1 MRSERRARLG
11 RWGVRRTLATC
22 GVAVTLGA
30 VAALDA
36 AGAARAGEAWAPAAP
51 GRAWSFPRDHHAQPE
66 YRNEWW
72 YFTGVVSAD
81 GEPARRFG
89 YQLTL
94 FRVGLVRDPPRLDSA
109 LATGDAVMGH
119 AAVTDL
125 SAGTHVFS
133 EVLWRAAPPLGGFG
147 VEAEAVLAWARA
159 PPGTAGRWTV
169 TVVGDGAFALSMRD
183 DAKGIALDLR
193 VQAERPV
200 LLQGSGGYSRKSA
213 REGYASLYYSYTR
226 LATEGTITAGGR
238 TWRVSGTSWMD
249 RELGS
254 SQLAPEQG
262 GWDWWS
268 LRLDDGRD
276 VTLYALRRKDGSVDF
291 RRGSVLGA
299 DGKVTLL
306 GPDGFEAEPTGRW
319 KSPATGAV
327 YPSGW
332 RVRVPAAALDVAIE
346 PELREAENASAL
358 LPGLSYWE
366 GPVRVL
372 AGGKRVG
379 EGYAELTGYVGGGKL
394 PL

>member
-1 MRSERRARLG
+1 MRSRAARVVAL
-11 RWGVRRTLATC
+11 TLA
-22 GVAVTLGA
+22 VLAVG
-30 VAALDA
+30 
-36 AGAARAGEAWAPAAP
+36 GAAPRAEEWAPAGP
-51 GRAWSFPRDHHAQPE
+51 GHVWSFPRDHHARRE
-66 YRNEWW
+66 FRNEWW
-72 YFTGVVSAD
+72 YFTGVVAAE

-89 YQLTL
+89 YQLTF
-94 FRVGLVRDPPRLDSA
+94 FRAGLVRDPPRLDSA
-109 LATGDAVMGH
+109 LATGDAVMAH

-125 SAGTHVFS
+125 SAGSHVFS

-147 VEAEAVLAWARA
+147 AEGDPVLAWARA
-159 PPGTAGRWTV
+159 PAGTAGRWTLRL
-169 TVVGDGAFALSMRD
+169 VGDGAFALEMRD
-183 DAKGIALDLR
+183 AAKRLALDLR
-193 VQAERPV
+193 VRAERPV
-200 LLQGSGGYSRKSA
+200 LLQGPDGYSRKSA
-213 REGYASLYYSYTR
+213 REGYGSLYYSYTR
-226 LATEGTITAGGR
+226 LATEGTLTAGGR

-276 VTLYALRRKDGSVDF
+276 VTLYVLRRKDGSVDF
-291 RRGSVLGA
+291 RRGSVLGP

-306 GPDGFEAEPTGRW
+306 GPDGFTAEPTGRW
-319 KSPATGAV
+319 ESRATGAR

-332 RVRVPAAALDVAIE
+332 RVRVPAAGLDVAIE
-346 PELREAENASAL
+346 PEVREAENASAL

-379 EGYAELTGYVGGGKL
+379 EGYAELTGYVSGGRL